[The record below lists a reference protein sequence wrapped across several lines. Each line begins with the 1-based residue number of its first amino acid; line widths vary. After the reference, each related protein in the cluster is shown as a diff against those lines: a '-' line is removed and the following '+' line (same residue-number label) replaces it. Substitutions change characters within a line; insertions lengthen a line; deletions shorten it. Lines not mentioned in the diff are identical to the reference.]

1 MSPANC
7 MGRMPRYPRRMLFT
21 EVLTTFAE
29 FFEREN
35 IRWAIAGGL
44 AVGAWGYKR
53 YTDDIDFVVSGS
65 ERERVVAFAE
75 SLGYETTHA
84 SEGFSN
90 HIHPAEDFGHVDV
103 IYLYDR
109 TETELFA
116 AATKRVVLP
125 ALTALVISPEH
136 IAMMKAAAIR
146 DRPARS
152 YGDARD
158 VEYLLTLPTIDRE
171 RVRAYFER
179 MGLLTIFNAIDHQ
192 RKR

>member
-1 MSPANC
+1 
-7 MGRMPRYPRRMLFT
+7 MLFT

-84 SEGFSN
+84 SE
-90 HIHPAEDFGHVDV
+90 V

>member
-1 MSPANC
+1 MQ
-7 MGRMPRYPRRMLFT
+7 FT

-29 FFEREN
+29 FFEREK

-44 AVGAWGYKR
+44 AVGAWGYQR
-53 YTDDIDFVVSGS
+53 YTDDIDLVASGS

-90 HIHPAEDFGHVDV
+90 HIHSVEDLGHIDML
-103 IYLYDR
+103 YLYDR

-125 ALTALVISPEH
+125 GLTAPVISAEH
-136 IAMMKAAAIR
+136 IAMMKAAAIKS
-146 DRPARS
+146 RPERS
-152 YGDARD
+152 FGDARD
-158 VEYLLTLPTIDRE
+158 VEFLLTLPTIDRE
-171 RVRAYFER
+171 KVRAYFER
-179 MGLLTIFNAIDHQ
+179 VGLLRIFNAIDHQ